1 MIASKIISAF
11 LTVTLLINSLSSVY
25 AQNPPTG
32 PPNTENESSSQIAP
46 AVYPIVGGIAVGV
59 VTYLLVKKPTPKNA
73 GNEGIE
79 TYLLS
84 KNILPTKDAINLMY
98 TLNPSLPQKG
108 AVPAKTKLTYPDF
121 PDPPKNNTAESLT
134 PEAKAMLVE
143 QVNQFDAL
151 LKEFNN
157 SKAFTG
163 SSGVNLQKTTSNL
176 SLDER
181 NLKELQAKNFE
192 VSYLTAQLVTELL
205 TVLNQTLKTAN
216 TSNKIG
222 DKETLLIENITNDL
236 SELLSISYSKKVSGS
251 KQSMKSF
258 FQNAERY
265 SFTSGKYKY
274 PIASSY
280 STAYLMYQNK
290 SNVPAEAKTD
300 KKNADANFAFSVF
313 KIVSGKAVTKG
324 QEVEGKYSVRYVSPA
339 LKDLKDY
346 YHTATGLA
354 TYAQANLPPAKF
366 YIEVFDNTKNKK
378 IPLSNP
384 VIDTRDAYTS
394 PYGSYKQS
402 IIVPIY
408 ITDD

>member
-1 MIASKIISAF
+1 MIASKSISA
-11 LTVTLLINSLSSVY
+11 LLSVILFIYSLPSVY

-32 PPNTENESSSQIAP
+32 PPNADNESSEIAP

-59 VTYLLVKKPTPKNA
+59 VTYLLVRKPTPKIA

-98 TLNPSLPQKG
+98 ALNPSIPQKG
-108 AVPAKTKLTYPDF
+108 ALPAKTKLTYPDF

-134 PEAKAMLVE
+134 PEAKATLIE
-143 QVNQFDAL
+143 RVNQFDQL

-157 SKAFTG
+157 SKAYTG
-163 SSGVNLQKTTSNL
+163 NADANVQKIKSNL
-176 SLDER
+176 SIDER
-181 NLKELQAKNFE
+181 NLQELQVKKFE
-192 VSYLTAQLVTELL
+192 LSDLTAQLVNDLL
-205 TVLNQTLKTAN
+205 EVLNQTLKTVN
-216 TSNKIG
+216 TSNKPG
-222 DKETLLIENITNDL
+222 DKEAVLIENITNDL
-236 SELLSISYSKKVSGS
+236 SELLSLSYSKKVSGS
-251 KQSMKSF
+251 KQSFKNF
-258 FQNAERY
+258 FQNIEHY

-274 PIASSY
+274 AVASSY
-280 STAYLMYQNK
+280 STAYIAYRSPK
-290 SNVPAEAKTD
+290 SASIDAKTD
-300 KKNADANFAFSVF
+300 KKNADVNFAFSVF
-313 KIVSGKAVTKG
+313 KIVSGKTVTRG

-366 YIEVFDNTKNKK
+366 YIEVLDNARNKK
-378 IPLSNP
+378 ISLSNP
-384 VIDTRDAYTS
+384 IIDTRDAYTS